1 MKKILFLLITII
13 LSSCATTTINETKSY
28 AKVEEIYGSFSSRY
42 KYKVIAWRYKP
53 TIKKYVIKTDSLY
66 KKGSIIEIKNK

>member
-13 LSSCATTTINETKSY
+13 LASCATTINDVKSY
-28 AKVEEIYGSFSSRY
+28 AKVEEVYGSFSSRY

-66 KKGSIIEIKNK
+66 QKGSIIEIKNK

>member
-1 MKKILFLLITII
+1 MKKILFLVITII
-13 LSSCATTTINETKSY
+13 LASCATTINDVKSY
-28 AKVEEIYGSFSSRY
+28 AKVEEVYGSFSSRY

-66 KKGSIIEIKNK
+66 KKGSIIEIK

>member
-1 MKKILFLLITII
+1 MKKILFLVITII
-13 LSSCATTTINETKSY
+13 LASCATTINDVKSY
-28 AKVEEIYGSFSSRY
+28 AKVEEVYGSFSSRY

-66 KKGSIIEIKNK
+66 QKGSIVEIKNK

>member
-1 MKKILFLLITII
+1 MKKILFLFITII
-13 LSSCATTTINETKSY
+13 FASCATTINDVKSY
-28 AKVEEIYGSFSSRY
+28 AKVEEVYGSFSSRY

-66 KKGSIIEIKNK
+66 KKGSIIEIIKL

>member
-1 MKKILFLLITII
+1 MKKILFLVITII
-13 LSSCATTTINETKSY
+13 LASCATTINDVKSY
-28 AKVEEIYGSFSSRY
+28 AKVEEVYGSFSPRY

-66 KKGSIIEIKNK
+66 KKGSIIEIK